1 MAPRVSIIVP
11 CFNEKR
17 TIGMLLQA
25 ILNQSFPV
33 SDLEVVIA
41 DGLSSDGTR
50 EVVHEF
56 AALNPS
62 LSINLVDNPKRII
75 PAALNVA
82 LNQARGE
89 YIIRLDAHS
98 VPQPDYISLC
108 IEVLEATAAANVG
121 GAWEIKP
128 SSDDWVARSIAAAA
142 SHPLGAGDA
151 RYRYRGDAGEVDT
164 VPFGAFRRLWVDR
177 VGGFNEELLSNEDYE
192 YNYRLRKAGGK
203 IWFDPRIQSVY
214 FAREDLRNL
223 MLQYLRYGY
232 WKAVMLAQNPS
243 SIRWRQALP
252 ALFVL
257 GLLGL
262 CVVALFFPIARIFLA
277 IYIGVYGV
285 VTLGFGILEAVRKR
299 DLGLVVGFPIALWTM
314 HLSWGTAFFVGMLKW
329 IFGRLRGG
337 N

>member
-1 MAPRVSIIVP
+1 MAPKVSIIVP

-17 TIGMLLQA
+17 TIAMLLQA

-56 AALNPS
+56 AESNPS
-62 LSINLVDNPKRII
+62 LSINLVDNPKRNI

-82 LNQARGE
+82 LDQAKGE
-89 YIIRLDAHS
+89 FIIRLDAHS
-98 VPQPDYISLC
+98 VPRPDYVSLC
-108 IEVLEATAAANVG
+108 IEVLETTAAANVG

-128 SSDDWVARSIAAAA
+128 SSDGWVARSIAAAA

-164 VPFGAFRRLWVDR
+164 VPFGAFRRSWVDR

-214 FAREDLRNL
+214 FARNDLRNL

-257 GLLGL
+257 GLLSLSGL
-262 CVVALFFPIARIFLA
+262 ALFFPIARIFLV

-285 VTLGFGILEAVRKR
+285 VTLGFGIFEATRKR

-314 HLSWGTAFFVGMLKW
+314 HLSWGTAFFVGTLKL
-329 IFGRLRGG
+329 IYGRLRGG
-337 N
+337 T